1 MYCKVTIM
9 EKFMQVMI
17 LKLKF
22 SKMLLR
28 VFIIFLFFYKW
39 QVFATLI
46 SFYSILRIGIYFWK
60 KPVSMQKGYVDT
72 QLRNSWYLQDFF
84 LKQRTPIGLFDD
96 LFIQVLCRIPNY
108 NQKCRFPNKN
118 QIEKKIQGIH
128 YTQMSVETLEH

>member
-1 MYCKVTIM
+1 MYCKVYASYDFEID
-9 EKFMQVMI
+9 I
-17 LKLKF
+17 LKKAF
-22 SKMLLR
+22 TS
-28 VFIIFLFFYKW
+28 FHHFPIFFYKW